1 VRLRELAAEDFVIH
15 AGGGRSVM
23 HDTVLARCR
32 EAGFEPRVRHEVA
45 ETSTLVTFVAAG
57 LGIAIVPAP
66 VAELLVPGVAYRAL
80 TGSATVDLAAATRT
94 SDEAPHLQRAL
105 SVLKGLVQ

>member
-1 VRLRELAAEDFVIH
+1 MRLKDLAGEDFVIH

-32 EAGFEPRVRHEVA
+32 EAGFEPRIRHEVA

-57 LGIAIVPAP
+57 LGIAVVPAP
-66 VAELLVPGVAYRAL
+66 VAELLVPGVTYRAL
-80 TGSATVDLAAATRT
+80 TGKASVELAAATRA
-94 SDEAPHLQRAL
+94 DDQAPHLQRAL
-105 SVLKGLVQ
+105 AVLTASV